1 MDFKIKNLS
10 DYTDFVDL
18 IHLKIMRIHIFG
30 ASGSGVTTLGKA
42 LSEKLNIEYLD
53 SDDFF

>member
-1 MDFKIKNLS
+1 
-10 DYTDFVDL
+10 
-18 IHLKIMRIHIFG
+18 MRIHIFG